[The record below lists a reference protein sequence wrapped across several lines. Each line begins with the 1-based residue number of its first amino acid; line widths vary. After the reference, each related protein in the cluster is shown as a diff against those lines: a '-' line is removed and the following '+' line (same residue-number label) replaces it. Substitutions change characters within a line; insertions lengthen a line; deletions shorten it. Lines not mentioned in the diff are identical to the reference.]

1 MVTFFSQESHPGAE
15 HGKAMLS
22 RSACIRR
29 RRSFQ
34 LRINSRGMGRSA
46 HIRRHGVT
54 ELSIE
59 KWKAFLQLK
68 KQFDHKCGCSIYS
81 LLPGVLENSSVDL
94 V

>member
-1 MVTFFSQESHPGAE
+1 MVQGLP
-15 HGKAMLS
+15 S
-22 RSACIRR
+22 RKS
-29 RRSFQ
+29 
-34 LRINSRGMGRSA
+34 LRGMGRSA

-68 KQFDHKCGCSIYS
+68 KQFDRKCGCSIYS

>member
-1 MVTFFSQESHPGAE
+1 M
-15 HGKAMLS
+15 
-22 RSACIRR
+22 
-29 RRSFQ
+29 
-34 LRINSRGMGRSA
+34 
-46 HIRRHGVT
+46 T

>member
-1 MVTFFSQESHPGAE
+1 
-15 HGKAMLS
+15 
-22 RSACIRR
+22 
-29 RRSFQ
+29 
-34 LRINSRGMGRSA
+34 MGRNA
-46 HIRRHGVT
+46 HIRKHGVT

-68 KQFDHKCGCSIYS
+68 KQFDRKCGCSIYS

>member
-1 MVTFFSQESHPGAE
+1 MVTFSSGRKSPGCRAE
-15 HGKAMLS
+15 RLHIEG
-22 RSACIRR
+22 RR
-29 RRSFQ
+29 GPMPRTISP
-34 LRINSRGMGRSA
+34 RGMGRSA

>member
-1 MVTFFSQESHPGAE
+1 M
-15 HGKAMLS
+15 
-22 RSACIRR
+22 
-29 RRSFQ
+29 
-34 LRINSRGMGRSA
+34 
-46 HIRRHGVT
+46 T

-68 KQFDHKCGCSIYS
+68 KRFDRKCGCSIYS